1 MSTEPLDRAPRER
14 PWAAMTGQGGDQ
26 RLRRADKTSPRA
38 RTEAEPREGE
48 G

>member
-14 PWAAMTGQGGDQ
+14 PWAAMTGQGGDH
-26 RLRRADKTSPRA
+26 RLRRAGRA